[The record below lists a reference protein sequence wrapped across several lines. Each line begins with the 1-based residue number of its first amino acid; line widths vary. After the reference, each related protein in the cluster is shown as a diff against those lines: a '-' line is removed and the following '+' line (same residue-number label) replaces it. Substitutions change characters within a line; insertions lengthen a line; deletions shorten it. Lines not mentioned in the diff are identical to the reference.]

1 VSLRGGYYRT
11 MRGLILLLS
20 LALVLPVAGA
30 DMTTLT
36 IHVTTESGKPI
47 DHASVVV
54 KFVQGRSKVK
64 FGKKIRTEYEL
75 HTNEDGIAKIPPIPQ
90 GTILV
95 QVIAKDYQT
104 FGQNFDVDEEEK
116 TLDVK
121 LNPPQPQYSAH

>member
-1 VSLRGGYYRT
+1 MQLI
-11 MRGLILLLS
+11 RGLMLVLLLLLP
-20 LALVLPVAGA
+20 LAAA

-36 IHVTTESGKPI
+36 IHVTSQSGKPI
-47 DHASVVV
+47 DHASVIV

-75 HTNEDGIAKIPPIPQ
+75 HSNQDGIAKIPPIPQ

-95 QVIAKDYQT
+95 QIIAKDYQT
-104 FGQNFDVDEEEK
+104 FGDNFDVNEPEK
-116 TLDVK
+116 TIDIK

>member
-1 VSLRGGYYRT
+1 MQVIRGFI
-11 MRGLILLLS
+11 LAVALLLP
-20 LALVLPVAGA
+20 LAAA

-36 IHVTTESGKPI
+36 IHVTSQSGKPV

-75 HTNEDGIAKIPPIPQ
+75 HSNQDGIAKIPPIPQ

-104 FGQNFDVDEEEK
+104 FGDNFDVNELEK
-116 TLDVK
+116 TIDIK

>member
-1 VSLRGGYYRT
+1 MQVIRGFI
-11 MRGLILLLS
+11 LAVVLLLP
-20 LALVLPVAGA
+20 LAAA

-36 IHVTTESGKPI
+36 IHVTSQSGKPV

-54 KFVQGRSKVK
+54 KFIQGRSKVK

-75 HTNEDGIAKIPPIPQ
+75 HSNQDGIAKIPPIPQ

-95 QVIAKDYQT
+95 QIIAKDYQT
-104 FGQNFDVDEEEK
+104 FGDNFDVNEPEK
-116 TLDVK
+116 TIDIK

>member
-1 VSLRGGYYRT
+1 MQVIRGFI
-11 MRGLILLLS
+11 LAVALLLP
-20 LALVLPVAGA
+20 LAAA

-36 IHVTTESGKPI
+36 IHVTSQSGKPI

-75 HTNEDGIAKIPPIPQ
+75 HSNQDGIAKIPPIPR

-104 FGQNFDVDEEEK
+104 FGDNFDVNEPEK
-116 TLDVK
+116 TIDIK